1 MSGGLVLPVVE
12 LPEPQLGG
20 AMAAYLAGLKQGR
33 SRYTTRQSLA
43 MVARAMTGE
52 KVDPEAVPWHLVRFE
67 HATAAKAQLEAA
79 GYSAGSI
86 NKALAALR
94 GVIKAAWTLGLMDTD
109 AYMRAIQV
117 KGIKSQPLLS
127 GRALPRDELRR
138 VLAACPVTRRGVRD
152 AAIIATLAGC
162 GPRRAEAVALTWD
175 DHRPDGLLVIRQ
187 GKGGKARLVPVP
199 HGTSAALSLWRR
211 VGGGCGAMFPR
222 MTARGAHIQP
232 FPLTAGSL
240 HDICRRAAK
249 RAGTP
254 AFSPHDLRRTM
265 VTDYLDAGVR
275 ESVVADIAGH
285 GSVNMT
291 RRYDRGRER
300 ALLAAAGSVHVPYS
314 APTDEDVI
322 QRISAKDADADPDS
336 SLGEGGPDAGP
347 KLGGPD
353 EGSSG

>member
-1 MSGGLVLPVVE
+1 MLPVVD

-79 GYSAGSI
+79 GYSAATI

-94 GVIKAAWTLGLMDTD
+94 GVIKAAWTLGMMETD
-109 AYMRAIQV
+109 PYTRAIQV
-117 KGIKSQPLLS
+117 RGIKYQPLLS
-127 GRALPRDELRR
+127 GRAIPRDELRR

-162 GPRRAEAVALTWD
+162 GARRGEAVTLTWD
-175 DHRPDGLLVIRQ
+175 DLRPDGLLVIRQ
-187 GKGGKARLVPVP
+187 GKGGKARLVPIP
-199 HGTSAALSLWRR
+199 SGASEALALWGR
-211 VGGGCGAMFPR
+211 VGGGRGALFPR
-222 MTARGAHIQP
+222 MTPRGEHVRPEA
-232 FPLTAGSL
+232 LTEGSL
-240 HDICRRAAK
+240 YDVCRRAAK

-314 APTDEDVI
+314 PPTDQNLIE
-322 QRISAKDADADPDS
+322 RITAKDADSDPDS
-336 SLGEGGPDAGP
+336 SLGEGGPDSGP